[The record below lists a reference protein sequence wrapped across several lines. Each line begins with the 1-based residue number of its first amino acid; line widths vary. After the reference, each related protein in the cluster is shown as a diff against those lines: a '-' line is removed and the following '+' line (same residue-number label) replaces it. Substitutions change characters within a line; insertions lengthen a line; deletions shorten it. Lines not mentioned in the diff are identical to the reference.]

1 MSNKS
6 LGMIETL
13 GWASCVAVAD
23 AMLKAADVRIVGF
36 DEVGMAL
43 FTVYVEGDVSAV
55 RIAVEGGTAYARRA
69 GTLVAFDVIPHP
81 QTDMFIRQAKFAK
94 SSNPKEESRNGK

>member
-1 MSNKS
+1 MSRQA

-13 GWASCVAVAD
+13 GWATCVAVTD
-23 AMLKAADVRIVGF
+23 VMLKAASVRIAGF

-55 RIAVEGGTAYARRA
+55 RAAVEAGVEYAREV
-69 GTLVAFDVIPHP
+69 GTLRTYNVIPHP
-81 QTDMFIRQAKFAK
+81 QSDMFIRQANFTMFKK
-94 SSNPKEESRNGK
+94 